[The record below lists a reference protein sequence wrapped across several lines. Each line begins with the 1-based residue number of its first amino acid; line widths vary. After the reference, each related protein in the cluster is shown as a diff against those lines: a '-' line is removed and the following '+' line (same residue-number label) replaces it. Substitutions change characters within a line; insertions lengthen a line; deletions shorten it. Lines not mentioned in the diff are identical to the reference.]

1 MQHPKKVYFEHLTKN
16 DQAKERAMIWLFETY
31 SEEEENCSDNF
42 RIAEMG
48 NSEEEAEYNKQK
60 EKGCCGFI
68 DVSYY
73 DRSTKR
79 SFLVGFNYG
88 H

>member
-1 MQHPKKVYFEHLTKN
+1 MEHPKKIYFNHLTN
-16 DQAKERAMIWLFETY
+16 GDEAKERAMVWLFNFF

-42 RIAEMG
+42 RIAEIG
-48 NSEEEAEYNKQK
+48 NSGEEEIYKWQQK
-60 EKGCCGFI
+60 KGCCGFI